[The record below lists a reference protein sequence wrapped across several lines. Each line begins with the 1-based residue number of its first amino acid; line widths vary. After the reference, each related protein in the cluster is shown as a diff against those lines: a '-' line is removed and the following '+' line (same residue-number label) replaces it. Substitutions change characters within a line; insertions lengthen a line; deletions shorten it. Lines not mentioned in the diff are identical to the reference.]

1 MDVLPLDS
9 STFYPTGIFEEYNT
23 IIWTERCF
31 DYGDFTIKSTSV
43 QQTIDALP
51 IGSFITLRDTTEVMM
66 VETHD
71 ILTDK
76 NGETSLTVSGR
87 SLDSFLENRILVP
100 PDMTSSED
108 WETAVSYTG
117 HHFLSLLIWN
127 ALANNSGFDP
137 TRMLGAKT
145 IGSVQDPYLAVPN
158 LVVSN
163 TNIDDTVNKIYSLS
177 KQTVSALVLDL
188 QSQNKLGV
196 RIIRPATRTRLPYQ
210 TITFDVSNPESYGK
224 VQIEESTDD
233 TKLRIDVY
241 KGMDRSVN
249 QSLVDPVVFYNK
261 LGHISEPHILK
272 SNKTEKNKVLVLSSD
287 GYVSFP
293 DDLSESFFGFKRR
306 ISLLDISKE
315 KGEATQEEWDLFL
328 QAEGLVDL
336 AKNKSTL
343 VADGKISDSNPYV
356 YGKDYF
362 LGDTITFAG
371 NYEPYLSVYVN
382 EVIRSQTSEGEST
395 FPSVKQF

>member
-117 HHFLSLLIWN
+117 PHFLSLLIWN
-127 ALANNSGFDP
+127 ALVNNSGFDP

-145 IGSVQDPYLAVPN
+145 IGSVQDLYLAVPN

-163 TNIDDTVNKIYSLS
+163 TNIDDPVTKIYSLS

-188 QSQNKLGV
+188 QAQNKLGV

-261 LGHISEPHILK
+261 LGHISEPHVLK

-287 GYVSFP
+287 GYASFP

-306 ISLLDISKE
+306 VSLLDISKE

-328 QAEGLVDL
+328 QSEGLVEL
-336 AKNKSTL
+336 AKNKVTL

-362 LGDTITFAG
+362 LGDVITFAG